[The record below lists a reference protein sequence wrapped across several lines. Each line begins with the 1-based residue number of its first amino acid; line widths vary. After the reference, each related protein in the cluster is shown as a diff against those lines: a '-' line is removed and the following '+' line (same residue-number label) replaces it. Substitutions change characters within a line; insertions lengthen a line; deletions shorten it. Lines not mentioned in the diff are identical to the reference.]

1 MDFYTIIEKSKRYY
15 LEEDTM
21 NGVALSSVQLG
32 VLADRLSSLYQK
44 QQQLELAIRTYI
56 TVYYSN
62 GTTEYISLKQ
72 RPSLLLSSAR
82 VTLKYG
88 SAVTLDGFAAT
99 FLDGEEENRVWFG
112 DDGAVENRGESKEK
126 TARLLRMMVEAL
138 NEPEQKEDVIYTA
151 IIDKLE
157 REFIQKIAR
166 QLTNES
172 YLSPVLELNQT
183 EISFLFD
190 EQMTSI
196 AIENLS
202 ADNGSRVFRL
212 PLLAKHG
219 YYQVLFDLKT
229 QKISLIISA
238 YAWENPTDQQEVTAL
253 INQILLREG
262 NEK

>member
-126 TARLLRMMVEAL
+126 AARLLRMMVEAL
-138 NEPEQKEDVIYTA
+138 NEPEQKEDVIYT
-151 IIDKLE
+151 ISQM
-157 REFIQKIAR
+157 F
-166 QLTNES
+166 
-172 YLSPVLELNQT
+172 YLSEGQKVAGC
-183 EISFLFD
+183 
-190 EQMTSI
+190 TSDRI
-196 AIENLS
+196 YRSSYRRRSSCLQRIKTVVRKKRPS
-202 ADNGSRVFRL
+202 AE
-212 PLLAKHG
+212 
-219 YYQVLFDLKT
+219 
-229 QKISLIISA
+229 KIF
-238 YAWENPTDQQEVTAL
+238 
-253 INQILLREG
+253 
-262 NEK
+262 